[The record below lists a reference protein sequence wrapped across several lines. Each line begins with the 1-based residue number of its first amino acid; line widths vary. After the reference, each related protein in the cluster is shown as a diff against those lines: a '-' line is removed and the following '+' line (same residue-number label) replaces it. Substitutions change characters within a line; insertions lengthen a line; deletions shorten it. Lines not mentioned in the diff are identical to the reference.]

1 MNTKANIL
9 GFIKRAA
16 SKENQDLQREAL
28 RQARGLLKEYKK
40 SDGDDEIKAKLLEAL
55 QHAKNISPM
64 SLEGG
69 YYGRTRDQLNAA
81 QENFDRGNT
90 IRGALGMGL
99 GLPLNAIAD
108 TVSAPFTA
116 LARLVTPK
124 RNTLFRDV
132 EDLEDE
138 DDPGTVSNA
147 ANELISLLKEKRTG
161 VDNYF
166 PLNRYN
172 WRRFKTNPVAELP
185 NLLPAPYYLYGE
197 LLNAPVTALM
207 NGMKWNGKDRDEYED
222 ELIQKA
228 LQEEKK

>member
-1 MNTKANIL
+1 MNSKTNIL
-9 GFIKRAA
+9 GLIKHAA
-16 SKENQDLQREAL
+16 SAENNDLQQQALREARNLL
-28 RQARGLLKEYKK
+28 REYKK
-40 SDGDDEIKAKLLEAL
+40 SEGDEEIKDKLIAAL
-55 QHAKNISPM
+55 QHAKDISPL

-69 YYGRTRDQLNAA
+69 FYGRTKDQLNAA
-81 QENFDRGNT
+81 NENFDRGNN

-99 GLPLNAIAD
+99 GLPLNAIGD
-108 TVSAPFTA
+108 TISAPFTA
-116 LARLVTPK
+116 LARLLTPK
-124 RNTLFRDV
+124 RNVLFRDA
-132 EDLEDE
+132 EDLKDE

-166 PLNRYN
+166 PINRYN

-207 NGMKWNGKDRDEYED
+207 NGMKWNGTDRDKYED
-222 ELIQKA
+222 EMIQKA
-228 LQEEKK
+228 IQEEKK

>member
-1 MNTKANIL
+1 MNTKATIL

-28 RQARGLLKEYKK
+28 RQARGLLKDYKK
-40 SDGDDEIKAKLLEAL
+40 SDGDEEIKAKLLEAL

-69 YYGRTRDQLNAA
+69 YYGRTKDQLNMA

-138 DDPGTVSNA
+138 DNPGTVGNA
-147 ANELISLLKEKRTG
+147 ANELISLLKEKRVG

-166 PLNRYN
+166 PINRYN

-185 NLLPAPYYLYGE
+185 NILPAPYWLYGD
-197 LLNAPVTALM
+197 LINAPFTALM
-207 NGMKWNGKDRDEYED
+207 NGMKWNGKDRDAYED